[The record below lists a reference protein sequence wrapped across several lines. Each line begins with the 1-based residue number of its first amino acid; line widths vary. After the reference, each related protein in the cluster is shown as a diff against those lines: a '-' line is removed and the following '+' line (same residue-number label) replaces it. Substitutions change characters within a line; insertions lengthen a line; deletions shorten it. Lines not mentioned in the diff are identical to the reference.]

1 MNDKKYYL
9 AYGSNLNL
17 LRNRCP
23 YIEYVGATVLDGYA
37 LAFRGSCD
45 NYAYLTIEP
54 QKDGIVPVGI
64 FKISREEEQ
73 ALDYYEGFPLLYGK
87 VYMPITI
94 AGEDI
99 EALIYV
105 MNRRYSYHIPSQ
117 DYFVECL
124 RGYMHFKFDLTLL
137 SEAFRRSSDN
147 RGLIRI
153 KK

>member
-1 MNDKKYYL
+1 
-9 AYGSNLNL
+9 
-17 LRNRCP
+17 
-23 YIEYVGATVLDGYA
+23 
-37 LAFRGSCD
+37 
-45 NYAYLTIEP
+45 
-54 QKDGIVPVGI
+54 
-64 FKISREEEQ
+64 
-73 ALDYYEGFPLLYGK
+73 
-87 VYMPITI
+87 MPITI